1 MKQQPILTSDE
12 VIKMLEEALSKK
24 EGNEIWLNAL
34 GELAEKTLVCRFS
47 TFLSKTAIALLKHSA
62 TYLRS
67 QGIFVYL
74 KITNPRN
81 ISYQFLLIAGECG
94 RVYER
99 LKKQAD
105 YLRDLSYFI
114 DEHEHEL
121 PKRLVAKQKKIDDYR
136 SSIEAALLWRLEG
149 LYRAGDKEAL
159 KSVCEEAWKFA
170 KEIDDYLE
178 RNIDLCRVYAVMTAL

>member
-1 MKQQPILTSDE
+1 
-12 VIKMLEEALSKK
+12 
-24 EGNEIWLNAL
+24 
-34 GELAEKTLVCRFS
+34 
-47 TFLSKTAIALLKHSA
+47 LKHSA

-159 KSVCEEAWKFA
+159 KSVCEEAWNFA